1 MKIIFGLGNP
11 GQKYA
16 MTRHNAGF
24 MVVSRVAENCNGRF
38 KSSFFLSASLCEV
51 EIDNK
56 HALLVKQ
63 SAYMNNAGVV
73 VKKVLGRF
81 KADISSVM
89 VVHDD
94 VDLPLGALRFRRS
107 GSAGGQRGMMS
118 IIDTLNTQD
127 LSRLRVGVGRPQ
139 GATDTADYVLNEF
152 DRNELEVAQKAIS
165 LAAQACEDWVK
176 LGGEYVMTYYNR
188 QLV

>member
-1 MKIIFGLGNP
+1 M
-11 GQKYA
+11 
-16 MTRHNAGF
+16 
-24 MVVSRVAENCNGRF
+24 
-38 KSSFFLSASLCEV
+38 
-51 EIDNK
+51 
-56 HALLVKQ
+56 
-63 SAYMNNAGVV
+63 
-73 VKKVLGRF
+73 KKVLGRF